1 MFAEPEAIS
10 EEAQRQLSDE
20 ARRRWQVVKG
30 EELARKASRSRC
42 NRLKNVDIA
51 ARDKG
56 VDIHRFLVEIERQ
69 IASAEQLVWPT

>member
-1 MFAEPEAIS
+1 V
-10 EEAQRQLSDE
+10 L
-20 ARRRWQVVKG
+20 RRRWEVVKG

-56 VDIHRFLVEIERQ
+56 VDIHRCLVEIGAPDWVRREARLAGVIGPRTLQ
-69 IASAEQLVWPT
+69 PKLQPSRTHG